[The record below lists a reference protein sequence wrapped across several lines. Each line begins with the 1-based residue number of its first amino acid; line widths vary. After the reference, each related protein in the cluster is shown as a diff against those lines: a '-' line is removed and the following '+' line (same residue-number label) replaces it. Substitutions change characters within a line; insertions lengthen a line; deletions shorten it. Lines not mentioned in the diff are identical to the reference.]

1 MSVSNGK
8 TPLATRPDRASA
20 RLVIRREDHVA
31 DRLGLI
37 FLEGVVDHDAIIE
50 RLREYLGKR
59 VRIIKAE
66 VSPDVIEVEVTGRRF
81 AQEAARL
88 ADVAEDL
95 RRNGASRNAI
105 ALFREALELDPLNLA
120 ALRGLGALLIKRTEY
135 GAAFR
140 ILCRAR
146 EAGGDSAEILHD
158 LGRIAAGMERVAA
171 AVDYLERA
179 CELEPDNFA
188 IRRTLADMGRK
199 PRTTVRLKAR
209 AIQEAAWRDQG
220 S

>member
-1 MSVSNGK
+1 MSGFERK
-8 TPLATRPDRASA
+8 PPLMRGADRATA

-37 FLEGVVDHDAIIE
+37 FLEGADDHDAVIE

-59 VRIIKAE
+59 VAIVKAE
-66 VSPDVIEVEVTGRRF
+66 VGPDTIEVEVTGRRY

-88 ADVAEDL
+88 ADVAEEL
-95 RRNGASRNAI
+95 RRNGALRNAG
-105 ALFREALELDPLNLA
+105 ALFREALELDPLNAA
-120 ALRGLGALLIKRTEY
+120 ALRGLGTLLIKRKEY

-146 EAGGDSAEILHD
+146 EAGGNSAETLHD

-171 AVDYLERA
+171 AVDYLEQA
-179 CELEPDNFA
+179 CEMEPDNFA

-199 PRTTVRLKAR
+199 PRATVRLKAR
-209 AIQEAAWRDQG
+209 EMHEAAWRDQG

>member
-8 TPLATRPDRASA
+8 TPLATRADRAPA

-37 FLEGVVDHDAIIE
+37 FLEGVVDHDSIID